1 MRLVLIFLLSSL
13 LLACMV
19 VFAVWWTVAPYKTCY
34 NKGYQNACHAC
45 QWVDEHTGNIPTP
58 SYIVEEP

>member
-1 MRLVLIFLLSSL
+1 MILTIIFLLL
-13 LLACMV
+13 FV
-19 VFAVWWTVAPYKTCY
+19 VVMLGFALWWAVVSYRAGYH
-34 NKGYQNACHAC
+34 KGYQDAC